1 MGECLGEIEKKGFTM
16 IEMGRDEATT
26 ADGSSMRVR
35 EGRIKAINGAWMEM
49 CRTGDVVDVGLE

>member
-16 IEMGRDEATT
+16 IEMGSDEATT

-35 EGRIKAINGAWMEM
+35 EGWIKAINGAWMEM
-49 CRTGDVVDVGLE
+49 RRTGAVVDVGLE